1 MGILSKLTQRAE
13 HVEAKPT
20 GSAPSGKATRPNL
33 IICGAPRSGT
43 SSLRYYLREHP
54 DIEFIGGK
62 DFEPVGGEDVGLPF
76 NSPFVS
82 HTHRA
87 ETMAA
92 YDQVCERVR
101 GKHEY
106 IALSVRYAI
115 YYPHLMHNIKH
126 HLPDAKLLF
135 ILRNPIDRARSSY
148 TYNPPEKRD
157 KTFDEMIRIEQAEAE
172 EQAKVVN
179 RGQWKNMFK
188 PGGETNSII
197 DRGIYAP
204 CMRRIFDIFPRE
216 MIHVIRFDDFK
227 RDANAELGKVLTW
240 LGLQP
245 HTFARVDE
253 VKGQSTD
260 TDVISPET
268 RRMLSAYYAE
278 FNRQLWDLLGWE
290 GQPWS

>member
-20 GSAPSGKATRPNL
+20 GSATPGKATRPNL

-62 DFEPVGGEDVGLPF
+62 DFEPVGGEEVGLPF

-87 ETMAA
+87 ETLAA

-101 GKHEY
+101 GKYDY
-106 IALSVRYAI
+106 ISLSVRYAI

-126 HLPDAKLLF
+126 HLPDARLLF
-135 ILRNPIDRARSSY
+135 ILRNPIDRARSAY

-157 KTFDEMIRIEQAEAE
+157 KSFDEMIRIEQAEAE

-204 CMRRIFDIFPRE
+204 CMRRIFDLFPRGQ
-216 MIHVIRFDDFK
+216 IHVIRFDDFK
-227 RDANAELGKVLTW
+227 RDANAELGRVLTW

-268 RRMLSAYYAE
+268 RRTLSAYYAE
-278 FNRQLWDLLGWE
+278 FNQQLWDLLGWE